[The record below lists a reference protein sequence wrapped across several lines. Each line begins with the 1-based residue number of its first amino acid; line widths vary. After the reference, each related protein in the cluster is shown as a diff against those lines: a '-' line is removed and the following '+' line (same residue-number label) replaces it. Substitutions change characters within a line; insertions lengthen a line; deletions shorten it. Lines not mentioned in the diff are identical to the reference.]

1 MPFVGRVTNS
11 VKRFLQQ
18 LNRCWSIGRLS
29 QKRLR
34 GEAREDRRAEAYL
47 VGTLE
52 RDD

>member
-11 VKRFLQQ
+11 VKCFLQQ
-18 LNRCWSIGRLS
+18 LKVCMAGWSKG
-29 QKRLR
+29 LR

-52 RDD
+52 RND